1 MSFVFALTVAAVFV
15 YAGVAK
21 FATFDNWTF
30 QARALGAPDPFV
42 VLVPL
47 AEIAL
52 AVLLV
57 GGWWFDQT
65 VAASLLLLSAF
76 TVLLLVRL
84 RDPERLPCS
93 CFGATSQRPMSWL
106 DVARNVILIA
116 SLIAAIPLQRFA
128 YEMALLE
135 GADIDQPK
143 NLAKSVT
150 VE

>member
-65 VAASLLLLSAF
+65 VAACLLLLGAF

-84 RDPERLPCS
+84 RDHERLPCS

-116 SLIAAIPLQRFA
+116 ALIAAYLT
-128 YEMALLE
+128 
-135 GADIDQPK
+135 K
-143 NLAKSVT
+143 
-150 VE
+150 

>member
-1 MSFVFALTVAAVFV
+1 MSFIFAVVVAAVFV

-21 FATFDNWTF
+21 FATFNNWTF

-57 GGWWFDQT
+57 GGWWFMQT
-65 VAASLLLLSAF
+65 VIAGMLLLSAF

-84 RDPERLPCS
+84 RDPERQPCS

-106 DVARNVILIA
+106 DVFRNVLLIT
-116 SLIAAIPLQRFA
+116 
-128 YEMALLE
+128 LL
-135 GADIDQPK
+135 AVAVLTK
-143 NLAKSVT
+143 
-150 VE
+150 

>member
-1 MSFVFALTVAAVFV
+1 VSFVFALIIATVFV

-21 FATFDNWTF
+21 FATFENWTF

-65 VAASLLLLSAF
+65 IAASLILLVSF
-76 TVLLLVRL
+76 TILLLVRL

-106 DVARNVILIA
+106 DVARNVILMA
-116 SLIAAIPLQRFA
+116 VLIAAYLT
-128 YEMALLE
+128 
-135 GADIDQPK
+135 K
-143 NLAKSVT
+143 
-150 VE
+150 

>member
-1 MSFVFALTVAAVFV
+1 MSFVFALVVAAVFV

-21 FATFDNWTF
+21 FATFNNWTI
-30 QARALGAPDPFV
+30 QAQALGAPDPFV

-57 GGWWFDQT
+57 SGWWFEQT
-65 VAASLLLLSAF
+65 VAASLVLLVAF
-76 TVLLLVRL
+76 TILLLVRL
-84 RDPERLPCS
+84 GDTERLPCS

-116 SLIAAIPLQRFA
+116 LLIMA
-128 YEMALLE
+128 YLT
-135 GADIDQPK
+135 K
-143 NLAKSVT
+143 
-150 VE
+150 

>member
-1 MSFVFALTVAAVFV
+1 MSFVFALIIATVFV

-21 FATFDNWTF
+21 FATFENWTF

-65 VAASLLLLSAF
+65 IAASLILLVSF
-76 TVLLLVRL
+76 TILLLVRL

-116 SLIAAIPLQRFA
+116 VLIAAYLT
-128 YEMALLE
+128 
-135 GADIDQPK
+135 K
-143 NLAKSVT
+143 
-150 VE
+150 

>member
-1 MSFVFALTVAAVFV
+1 VSFVFALIIATVFV

-21 FATFDNWTF
+21 FATFENWTF

-65 VAASLLLLSAF
+65 IAASLILLVSF
-76 TVLLLVRL
+76 TILLLVRL

-106 DVARNVILIA
+106 DVARNAILMA
-116 SLIAAIPLQRFA
+116 VLIAAYLT
-128 YEMALLE
+128 
-135 GADIDQPK
+135 K
-143 NLAKSVT
+143 
-150 VE
+150 

>member
-1 MSFVFALTVAAVFV
+1 MSFVFALVVAAVFI

-21 FATFDNWTF
+21 FATFNNWTI
-30 QARALGAPDPFV
+30 QAQALGAPDPFV

-57 GGWWFDQT
+57 GGWWFEQT
-65 VAASLLLLSAF
+65 VAASLVLLVAF
-76 TVLLLVRL
+76 TILLLVRL
-84 RDPERLPCS
+84 GDTERLPCS

-116 SLIAAIPLQRFA
+116 LLI
-128 YEMALLE
+128 MAHLT
-135 GADIDQPK
+135 K
-143 NLAKSVT
+143 
-150 VE
+150 

>member
-47 AEIAL
+47 AEITL

-65 VAASLLLLSAF
+65 VAASLFLLGAF

-116 SLIAAIPLQRFA
+116 ALIAAYLT
-128 YEMALLE
+128 
-135 GADIDQPK
+135 K
-143 NLAKSVT
+143 
-150 VE
+150 

>member
-1 MSFVFALTVAAVFV
+1 MSFLFALIIATVFV

-21 FATFDNWTF
+21 FATFENWTF

-57 GGWWFDQT
+57 GGWWFDET
-65 VAASLLLLSAF
+65 IAASLILLVSF
-76 TVLLLVRL
+76 TILLLVRL

-106 DVARNVILIA
+106 DVARNAILIA
-116 SLIAAIPLQRFA
+116 VLIAAYLT
-128 YEMALLE
+128 
-135 GADIDQPK
+135 K
-143 NLAKSVT
+143 
-150 VE
+150 

>member
-1 MSFVFALTVAAVFV
+1 MSFVFALIVASVFM

-21 FATFDNWTF
+21 FATFNNWTF

-57 GGWWFDQT
+57 GGWWVEHT
-65 VAASLLLLSAF
+65 VAASLILLVSF
-76 TVLLLVRL
+76 TILLLVRL

-106 DVARNVILIA
+106 DVVRNVILI
-116 SLIAAIPLQRFA
+116 SVLIAAYIT
-128 YEMALLE
+128 
-135 GADIDQPK
+135 K
-143 NLAKSVT
+143 
-150 VE
+150 

>member
-1 MSFVFALTVAAVFV
+1 VSFLFALIIATVFV

-21 FATFDNWTF
+21 FATFENWTF

-57 GGWWFDQT
+57 GGWWFDET
-65 VAASLLLLSAF
+65 IAASLILLVSF
-76 TVLLLVRL
+76 TILLLVRL

-106 DVARNVILIA
+106 DVARNAILIA
-116 SLIAAIPLQRFA
+116 VLIAAYLT
-128 YEMALLE
+128 
-135 GADIDQPK
+135 K
-143 NLAKSVT
+143 
-150 VE
+150 

>member
-1 MSFVFALTVAAVFV
+1 MSFALSLLVAAVFV

-21 FATFDNWTF
+21 FATFENWTF
-30 QARALGAPDPFV
+30 QVRALGAPDPFV

-47 AEIAL
+47 TEIAL

-57 GGWWFDQT
+57 GGWWFNQT
-65 VAASLLLLSAF
+65 IAASLILLVAF
-76 TVLLLVRL
+76 TILLLVRL

-116 SLIAAIPLQRFA
+116 VLIVA
-128 YEMALLE
+128 YLT
-135 GADIDQPK
+135 K
-143 NLAKSVT
+143 
-150 VE
+150 

>member
-1 MSFVFALTVAAVFV
+1 MSFVFAVVVAAVFV

-21 FATFDNWTF
+21 FATFNNWTF

-57 GGWWFDQT
+57 GGWWFVQT
-65 VAASLLLLSAF
+65 VIAGMLLLSAF
-76 TVLLLVRL
+76 TILLLVRL
-84 RDPERLPCS
+84 RDPERQPCS

-106 DVARNVILIA
+106 DVFRNVLLIT
-116 SLIAAIPLQRFA
+116 
-128 YEMALLE
+128 LL
-135 GADIDQPK
+135 AVAVLTK
-143 NLAKSVT
+143 
-150 VE
+150 

>member
-1 MSFVFALTVAAVFV
+1 VSFIFALTVAAIFV

-21 FATFDNWTF
+21 FATFENWTF

-47 AEIAL
+47 VEIAL

-65 VAASLLLLSAF
+65 VAASLLLLGAF

-116 SLIAAIPLQRFA
+116 ALIAAYLT
-128 YEMALLE
+128 
-135 GADIDQPK
+135 K
-143 NLAKSVT
+143 
-150 VE
+150 

>member
-1 MSFVFALTVAAVFV
+1 MSFVFAVVVAAVFV

-21 FATFDNWTF
+21 FATFNNWTF

-57 GGWWFDQT
+57 GGWWFVQT
-65 VAASLLLLSAF
+65 VIAGMLLLSAF
-76 TVLLLVRL
+76 TILLLVRL

-106 DVARNVILIA
+106 DVFRNVLLIT
-116 SLIAAIPLQRFA
+116 
-128 YEMALLE
+128 LL
-135 GADIDQPK
+135 AVAVLTK
-143 NLAKSVT
+143 
-150 VE
+150 

>member
-1 MSFVFALTVAAVFV
+1 VSFVFAVVVAAVFV

-21 FATFDNWTF
+21 FATFNNWTF

-57 GGWWFDQT
+57 GGWWFTQT
-65 VAASLLLLSAF
+65 VIAGMLLLSAF
-76 TVLLLVRL
+76 TILLLVRL
-84 RDPERLPCS
+84 RDPERQPCS

-106 DVARNVILIA
+106 DVFRNVLLIT
-116 SLIAAIPLQRFA
+116 
-128 YEMALLE
+128 LL
-135 GADIDQPK
+135 AVAVLTK
-143 NLAKSVT
+143 
-150 VE
+150 

>member
-1 MSFVFALTVAAVFV
+1 MSFVFAVAVAAVFV

-21 FATFDNWTF
+21 FATFNNWTF

-57 GGWWFDQT
+57 GGWWFVQT
-65 VAASLLLLSAF
+65 AIAGMLLLSAF
-76 TVLLLVRL
+76 TILLLVRL
-84 RDPERLPCS
+84 RDPERQPCS

-106 DVARNVILIA
+106 DVFRNVLLIA
-116 SLIAAIPLQRFA
+116 
-128 YEMALLE
+128 LL
-135 GADIDQPK
+135 AVAVLTK
-143 NLAKSVT
+143 
-150 VE
+150 

>member
-1 MSFVFALTVAAVFV
+1 MPSSSCWRGRPNGFFKGSRCHDITVVVSFVLALFVAAVFV

-21 FATFDNWTF
+21 FATFENWTF

-57 GGWWFDQT
+57 GGWWFELT
-65 VAASLLLLSAF
+65 VAASLAMLFAF
-76 TVLLLVRL
+76 TALLLVRL

-106 DVARNVILIA
+106 DVARNLILIGV
-116 SLIAAIPLQRFA
+116 LILAYFA
-128 YEMALLE
+128 
-135 GADIDQPK
+135 K
-143 NLAKSVT
+143 
-150 VE
+150 

>member
-1 MSFVFALTVAAVFV
+1 MSFVFALTVAAIFV

-65 VAASLLLLSAF
+65 VAASLLLLGAF

-116 SLIAAIPLQRFA
+116 ALIAAYLT
-128 YEMALLE
+128 
-135 GADIDQPK
+135 K
-143 NLAKSVT
+143 
-150 VE
+150 

>member
-1 MSFVFALTVAAVFV
+1 MSFVFALIVAAVFV

-21 FATFDNWTF
+21 FATFNNWTF

-57 GGWWFDQT
+57 GGWWLAQT
-65 VAASLLLLSAF
+65 IVASLILLGAF
-76 TVLLLVRL
+76 TVMLLMRL

-106 DVARNVILIA
+106 DVVRNVILIA
-116 SLIAAIPLQRFA
+116 VLIAAYIT
-128 YEMALLE
+128 
-135 GADIDQPK
+135 K
-143 NLAKSVT
+143 
-150 VE
+150 

>member
-1 MSFVFALTVAAVFV
+1 MSFVFALVVAAVFI

-21 FATFDNWTF
+21 FATFNNWTI
-30 QARALGAPDPFV
+30 QAQALGAPDPFV

-57 GGWWFDQT
+57 GGWWFEQT
-65 VAASLLLLSAF
+65 VAASLVLLVAF
-76 TVLLLVRL
+76 TILLLVRL
-84 RDPERLPCS
+84 GDTERLPCS

-116 SLIAAIPLQRFA
+116 LLIMA
-128 YEMALLE
+128 YLT
-135 GADIDQPK
+135 K
-143 NLAKSVT
+143 
-150 VE
+150 

>member
-1 MSFVFALTVAAVFV
+1 MSFIFAVVVAAVFV

-21 FATFDNWTF
+21 FATFNNWTF

-57 GGWWFDQT
+57 GGWWFMQT
-65 VAASLLLLSAF
+65 VIAGMLLLSAF
-76 TVLLLVRL
+76 TILLLVRL

-106 DVARNVILIA
+106 DVFRNLLLIT
-116 SLIAAIPLQRFA
+116 
-128 YEMALLE
+128 LL
-135 GADIDQPK
+135 AVAVLTK
-143 NLAKSVT
+143 
-150 VE
+150 

>member
-47 AEIAL
+47 AEISL

-57 GGWWFDQT
+57 GGWWFNPT
-65 VAASLLLLSAF
+65 VVASLLMLSAF

-106 DVARNVILIA
+106 DVVRNVILIA
-116 SLIAAIPLQRFA
+116 ALIAAYLT
-128 YEMALLE
+128 
-135 GADIDQPK
+135 K
-143 NLAKSVT
+143 
-150 VE
+150 

>member
-1 MSFVFALTVAAVFV
+1 MSFAVAVAVAAVFV

-21 FATFDNWTF
+21 FATFNNWTF

-57 GGWWFDQT
+57 GGWWFMQT
-65 VAASLLLLSAF
+65 VIAGMLLLSAF
-76 TVLLLVRL
+76 TILLLVRL
-84 RDPERLPCS
+84 RDPERQPCS

-106 DVARNVILIA
+106 DVFRNVLLIT
-116 SLIAAIPLQRFA
+116 
-128 YEMALLE
+128 LL
-135 GADIDQPK
+135 AVAVLTK
-143 NLAKSVT
+143 
-150 VE
+150 

>member
-1 MSFVFALTVAAVFV
+1 MSFVFALIIATVFV

-21 FATFDNWTF
+21 FATFENWTF
-30 QARALGAPDPFV
+30 QARALGAPNPFV

-65 VAASLLLLSAF
+65 IAASLILLVSF
-76 TVLLLVRL
+76 TILLLVRL

-106 DVARNVILIA
+106 DVARNAILMA
-116 SLIAAIPLQRFA
+116 VLIAAYLT
-128 YEMALLE
+128 
-135 GADIDQPK
+135 K
-143 NLAKSVT
+143 
-150 VE
+150 

>member
-1 MSFVFALTVAAVFV
+1 VSFVFALIVGTVFV
-15 YAGVAK
+15 FAGVAK
-21 FATFDNWTF
+21 FATFENWTL

-57 GGWWFDQT
+57 SGWWYAQA
-65 VAASLLLLSAF
+65 VVASLILLVAF

-84 RDPERLPCS
+84 RDAERLPCS

-116 SLIAAIPLQRFA
+116 VLIAAYLT
-128 YEMALLE
+128 
-135 GADIDQPK
+135 K
-143 NLAKSVT
+143 
-150 VE
+150 

>member
-1 MSFVFALTVAAVFV
+1 MSFVFALIIATVFV

-21 FATFDNWTF
+21 FATFENWTF
-30 QARALGAPDPFV
+30 QARALCAPDPFV

-65 VAASLLLLSAF
+65 IAASLILLVSF
-76 TVLLLVRL
+76 TILLLVRL

-106 DVARNVILIA
+106 DVARNAILMA
-116 SLIAAIPLQRFA
+116 VLIAAYLT
-128 YEMALLE
+128 
-135 GADIDQPK
+135 K
-143 NLAKSVT
+143 
-150 VE
+150 

>member
-47 AEIAL
+47 AEISL

-57 GGWWFDQT
+57 GGWWFNPT
-65 VAASLLLLSAF
+65 VAASLLMLSAF

-116 SLIAAIPLQRFA
+116 ALIAAYLT
-128 YEMALLE
+128 
-135 GADIDQPK
+135 K
-143 NLAKSVT
+143 
-150 VE
+150 